1 MLTIKE
7 KQVLEII
14 GKNLL
19 MRKEELKRS
28 LKSQGFDD
36 GFSEVEKLMDRGMV
50 HEVDAIGSICY
61 ALTKNGMTAIKD
73 S

>member
-1 MLTIKE
+1 MLSFKE
-7 KQVLEII
+7 KQILGII

-19 MRKEELKRS
+19 MRKEELKRTLQS
-28 LKSQGFDD
+28 EGFED
-36 GFSEVEKLMDRGMV
+36 GFSDVERLMDRGMV
-50 HEVDAIGSICY
+50 HEVDAIGSLCY